1 MTYDIYRLIFIV
13 GAIWCAVMFVV
24 SVILFI
30 TLKIPNVIGDLTGRN
45 AKKAIEN
52 IRKQNEASGGK
63 AYKASAVNLER
74 GRLTDKMTPSG
85 NLQRRGITSGF
96 GVHTEKISTMK
107 LEQQASVGMDTD
119 NESNETMVLEQ
130 DYSNETSA
138 LNHNYSNETTV
149 LSQQNVGETTVL
161 SSHMPQNPSET
172 TVLNL
177 FGVLEDITFI
187 HTDEII

>member
-13 GAIWCAVMFVV
+13 GSIACAVMFVV

-119 NESNETMVLEQ
+119 NESNETMVLEHN
-130 DYSNETSA
+130 YSNETTV

-172 TVLNL
+172 TVLNQ
-177 FGVLEDITFI
+177 FMVLEDITFI

>member
-13 GAIWCAVMFVV
+13 GSIACAVMFVV

-85 NLQRRGITSGF
+85 NLQRRGITSVF

-130 DYSNETSA
+130 DYSNETSV

-172 TVLNL
+172 TVLNQ
-177 FGVLEDITFI
+177 FMVLEDITFI

>member
-13 GAIWCAVMFVV
+13 GSIACAVMFVV

-63 AYKASAVNLER
+63 AYKASVVNLER

-130 DYSNETSA
+130 NYSNETSV

-172 TVLNL
+172 TVLNQ
-177 FGVLEDITFI
+177 FMVLEDITFI

>member
-1 MTYDIYRLIFIV
+1 MTYDMYRLIFIV
-13 GAIWCAVMFVV
+13 GAIACAVMFGV

-52 IRKQNEASGGK
+52 IRKQNESSGGK

-107 LEQQASVGMDTD
+107 LEQQASGGMDTD

-130 DYSNETSA
+130 
-138 LNHNYSNETTV
+138 NYSNETTV
-149 LSQQNVGETTVL
+149 LSPQNVGETTVL
-161 SSHMPQNPSET
+161 SSNMSQNPSET
-172 TVLNL
+172 TVLNQ
-177 FGVLEDITFI
+177 FMVLEDITFI

>member
-13 GAIWCAVMFVV
+13 GFIACAVMFVV

-52 IRKQNEASGGK
+52 IRKQNEASAGK
-63 AYKASAVNLER
+63 DYKASAVNLER

-130 DYSNETSA
+130 NYSNETSV
-138 LNHNYSNETTV
+138 LNHNYLNETTV

-172 TVLNL
+172 TVLNQ
-177 FGVLEDITFI
+177 FMVLEDITFI

>member
-13 GAIWCAVMFVV
+13 GAISCAVMFVV

-63 AYKASAVNLER
+63 DYKASAVNLER

-130 DYSNETSA
+130 
-138 LNHNYSNETTV
+138 NYSNETTV
-149 LSQQNVGETTVL
+149 LSPQNVGETTVL
-161 SSHMPQNPSET
+161 SSNMPQNPSET
-172 TVLNL
+172 TVLNQ
-177 FGVLEDITFI
+177 FMVLEDITFI

>member
-13 GAIWCAVMFVV
+13 GAISCAVMFVV

-130 DYSNETSA
+130 DYSNETSV
-138 LNHNYSNETTV
+138 LNHNYLNETTV

-172 TVLNL
+172 TVLNQ
-177 FGVLEDITFI
+177 FMVLEDITFI

>member
-1 MTYDIYRLIFIV
+1 
-13 GAIWCAVMFVV
+13 
-24 SVILFI
+24 
-30 TLKIPNVIGDLTGRN
+30 
-45 AKKAIEN
+45 
-52 IRKQNEASGGK
+52 
-63 AYKASAVNLER
+63 
-74 GRLTDKMTPSG
+74 MTPSG

-130 DYSNETSA
+130 
-138 LNHNYSNETTV
+138 NYSNETTV

-172 TVLNL
+172 TVLNQ
-177 FGVLEDITFI
+177 FMVLEDITFI

>member
-1 MTYDIYRLIFIV
+1 MTYDIYRLIFIE
-13 GAIWCAVMFVV
+13 GSIACAVMFVV

-63 AYKASAVNLER
+63 GYKASAVNLER
-74 GRLTDKMTPSG
+74 GRLTDKITPSG

-130 DYSNETSA
+130 DYSNETSV

-172 TVLNL
+172 TILNQ
-177 FGVLEDITFI
+177 FMVLEDITFI

>member
-1 MTYDIYRLIFIV
+1 
-13 GAIWCAVMFVV
+13 
-24 SVILFI
+24 
-30 TLKIPNVIGDLTGRN
+30 
-45 AKKAIEN
+45 
-52 IRKQNEASGGK
+52 
-63 AYKASAVNLER
+63 
-74 GRLTDKMTPSG
+74 MTPSG

-130 DYSNETSA
+130 NYSNETSV
-138 LNHNYSNETTV
+138 LNHNYLNETTV

-172 TVLNL
+172 TVLNQ
-177 FGVLEDITFI
+177 FMVLEDITFI

>member
-13 GAIWCAVMFVV
+13 GSIACAVMFVV

-130 DYSNETSA
+130 
-138 LNHNYSNETTV
+138 NYSNETTV
-149 LSQQNVGETTVL
+149 LSPQNVGETTVL

-172 TVLNL
+172 TVLNQ
-177 FGVLEDITFI
+177 FMVLEDITFI